1 MCIISVKYL
10 KNRGWVGIKNRDRA
24 YQPVV
29 HIKKSFRGGNERL
42 LLWDDGT
49 KWTEG
54 VNEFGIAVLSSAAGG
69 PKDMKKDEKIPSDL
83 EQKHSRDGRKIR
95 KALHEKTLDKVV
107 KVLLDEGIVGNTAV
121 FSESECVL
129 IEAVKVQLD
138 KPEYKSETRSFGK
151 NEILV
156 RTNHGL
162 LIPTMG
168 YQVGMARRSSELRRD
183 IVLKNLEKASSP
195 KSMLDSMS
203 ITNKEEPQYGPLRND
218 KRKALEDGSIP
229 LRTTG
234 QLLIIPKER
243 SLHYKPI
250 MSKVEFDLNKL
261 NSEDHKTKFE
271 VISKNN
277 LIELRNIPTFMEY
290 IYS

>member
-10 KNRGWVGIKNRDRA
+10 KNRGWVGIKNRDRT
-24 YQPVV
+24 YEPVV
-29 HIKKSFRGGNERL
+29 HIKKSFRKGNERL

-54 VNEFGIAVLSSAAGG
+54 VNEFGVAVLSAAAGG
-69 PKDMKKDEKIPSDL
+69 TKDMKNDEKKPSDL
-83 EQKHSRDGRKIR
+83 EKRYSKDGEKIR
-95 KALHEKTLDKVV
+95 KALHEKTVDKVL
-107 KVLLDEGIVGNTAV
+107 KVIIDEGVIGNPAI
-121 FSESECVL
+121 FSESECL
-129 IEAVKVQLD
+129 LLEGTRHQKLTPYDFKVRKFKKD
-138 KPEYKSETRSFGK
+138 
-151 NEILV
+151 EILV

-162 LIPTMG
+162 LIPSIG
-168 YQVGMARRSSELRRD
+168 YQIGMARKSSELRRD